1 MNYFEVSYTTLGG
14 LGLFFLGLKYLSDSL
29 QSSGR
34 DVIKK
39 ILESLT
45 RTRILAVLA
54 GLGITVFVQ
63 SSTITTV
70 MTVSLVNAGL
80 MELRQA
86 IGVILGANVGTT
98 VTGWLISIKVGSY
111 GLLLIGVGIFPMFAA
126 KRQWMST
133 LGKTFVALGLIF
145 VGLEI
150 MRSAFAPLRDDANFI
165 GYLQIFDAQTLT
177 GLLACVAIAAAL
189 TIIIQSSS
197 AMLGI
202 TMTLATTGLI
212 DFHTAVALVV
222 GENLGTVVTAQIA
235 AIGTNTT
242 AVRAARAHAIF
253 NIVAAMV
260 VILVF
265 PWFVDFIQWLVP
277 GDANT
282 LAADGINTGIAWHIA
297 VAHTVFNVV
306 NVLIWIPLIGVLAR
320 IVTWLV
326 PQKDEKEVHKLKY
339 LGNRGIVGPE
349 VALQQAT
356 LEMDNLVDITREMFQ
371 VTRDYV
377 SGEGHDQKKFD
388 RVNRLEDITDNI
400 EEEMISFITQVLT
413 GAVTREQSRRGYGLM
428 RMADELESIA
438 DSLQAFSIYR
448 SRLFKR
454 KEDLSDDAWQDVMS
468 FFDEIEAHFDRLTGA
483 RMQGDNIMQIRDL
496 LKEGKAIKKLAK
508 EMRSRHL
515 DRLKE
520 GSCAPVTAQ
529 TYSDM
534 FVTLQ
539 RIKNHSTNYIEAYV
553 GL

>member
-34 DVIKK
+34 DVIKR

-45 RTRILAVLA
+45 RNRVLAVLA
-54 GLGITVFVQ
+54 GLFITVFVQ

-98 VTGWLISIKVGSY
+98 ATGWLISIKVGGY
-111 GLLLIGVGIFPMFAA
+111 GMLLIGLGIFPMFAA
-126 KRQWMST
+126 KRQWLAT
-133 LGKTFVALGLIF
+133 LGKTLVALGLIF
-145 VGLEI
+145 AGLQV
-150 MRSAFAPLRDDANFI
+150 MSGAFAPLRDDENFI
-165 GYLQIFDAQTLT
+165 AYLQVFDATT
-177 GLLACVAIAAAL
+177 WSGILACVATACVL
-189 TIIIQSSS
+189 TIVIQSSS

-202 TMTLATTGLI
+202 TMTLAATGLI
-212 DFHTAVALVV
+212 DFHTAVALVI
-222 GENLGTVVTAQIA
+222 GENLGTVVTTQLA
-235 AIGTNTT
+235 AIGTTT
-242 AVRAARAHAIF
+242 AAVRTARAHAIF
-253 NIVAAMV
+253 NLIAAAAV
-260 VILVF
+260 LVVF
-265 PWFVDFIQWLVP
+265 PYFVDFIEWIVP
-277 GDANT
+277 GPANA
-282 LAADGINTGIAWHIA
+282 LAEDGTNPNIAWHIA
-297 VAHTVFNVV
+297 VAHTMYNIINVT
-306 NVLIWIPLIGVLAR
+306 IWIPLIGVLAR

-326 PQKDEKEVHKLKY
+326 PQKEEKEVHKLKY
-339 LGNRGIVGPE
+339 LGNKAIVGPE

-377 SGEGHDQKKFD
+377 SADEHDQKMFD

-400 EEEMISFITQVLT
+400 EEEMINFITHVLT
-413 GAVTREQSRRGYGLM
+413 GSITREQSRRGYGLM

-454 KEDLSDDAWQDVMS
+454 KEDLSADAWEDILS
-468 FFDEIEAHFDRLTGA
+468 FFNEVEAYFNRLTRA
-483 RMQGDNIMQIRDL
+483 RMQGENIMQVRDL
-496 LKEGKAIKKLAK
+496 LKEAKSIKKLAK
-508 EMRSRHL
+508 TMRSRHL
-515 DRLKE
+515 DRLRE
-520 GSCAPVTAQ
+520 GSCQPVTAQ

-534 FVTLQ
+534 FMTLQ
-539 RIKNHSTNYIEAYV
+539 RIKNHSINYIEAYV

>member
-1 MNYFEVSYTTLGG
+1 MDYFEVSYTTLGG

-34 DVIKK
+34 DVIKR

-45 RTRILAVLA
+45 RTRVMAVLA
-54 GLGITVFVQ
+54 GLFITVFVQ
-63 SSTITTV
+63 SSTIATV

-98 VTGWLISIKVGSY
+98 VTGWLISIKIGSY

-126 KRQWMST
+126 KRAWLAA
-133 LGKTFVALGLIF
+133 LGKTLVALGLIF
-145 VGLEI
+145 AGLEI
-150 MRSAFAPLRDDANFI
+150 MSGAFAPLREDENFI
-165 GYLQIFDAQTLT
+165 SYLQVFDASTMR
-177 GLLACVAIAAAL
+177 GILACLAIACAL
-189 TIIIQSSS
+189 TIVIQSSS

-212 DFHTAVALVV
+212 DFNTAVALVV
-222 GENLGTVVTAQIA
+222 GENLGTVVTAQLA

-253 NIVAAMV
+253 NVVAAIA
-260 VILVF
+260 VISVF
-265 PWFVDFIQWLVP
+265 PLFVGFVDWFVA
-277 GDANT
+277 GDVNAR
-282 LAADGINTGIAWHIA
+282 AADGSNPNIAWHIA
-297 VAHTVFNVV
+297 VAHTLFNLV

-320 IVTWLV
+320 IVTWAV
-326 PQKDEKEVHKLKY
+326 PQKEEKEVHKLKY
-339 LGNRGIVGPE
+339 LGNKAIVGAE
-349 VALQQAT
+349 VSLQQAT
-356 LEMDNLVDITREMFQ
+356 LEMDNLVDITRELFE

-377 SGEGHDQKKFD
+377 SADEHNQKLFD

-400 EEEMISFITQVLT
+400 EEEMINFLTQVLAGSLT
-413 GAVTREQSRRGYGLM
+413 SEQSRRGYGLM
-428 RMADELESIA
+428 RMADELESVA

-454 KEDLSDDAWQDVMS
+454 KEDLSDDAWEDILS
-468 FFDEIEAHFDRLTGA
+468 FFNEVEAYFNRLTRA
-483 RMQGDNIMQIRDL
+483 RVEGDNVMQVREL
-496 LKEGKAIKKLAK
+496 LKEAKTIKKMAK
-508 EMRSRHL
+508 AMRSRHL
-515 DRLKE
+515 DRLRE
-520 GSCAPVTAQ
+520 GSCQPVTAQ

-534 FVTLQ
+534 FMTLQ
-539 RIKNHSTNYIEAYV
+539 RIKNHSINYIEAHV